1 MAEPIFKIELKTE
14 EKDIYIA
21 VSEDWDKFSY
31 YAYNKKTNTT
41 VMLDFETLLGA
52 IQQWCYNLWQWLK

>member
-14 EKDIYIA
+14 DKDIYIT
-21 VSEDWDKFSY
+21 VSEDWEKFSY

-41 VMLDFETLLGA
+41 VVLAFETLLEG
-52 IQQWCYNLWQWLK
+52 IQQWCYDLWLWLK